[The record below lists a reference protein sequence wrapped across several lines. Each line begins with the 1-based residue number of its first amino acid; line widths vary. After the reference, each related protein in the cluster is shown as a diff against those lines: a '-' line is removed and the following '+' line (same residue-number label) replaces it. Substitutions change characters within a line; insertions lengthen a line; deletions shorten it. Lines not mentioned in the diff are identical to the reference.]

1 MKKAKLL
8 KLKQMHVSEDM
19 IQLARNDTGE
29 NERIIYG
36 YGRDN
41 PPTARVYKYYRFYQA
56 EVEDEMLKVAI
67 YTRRNIVL
75 GQQLPDFTIFFD
87 KENEEWI
94 TYEYAEKRWLKA
106 MIFNLPYN
114 PELGERFGSYG
125 WCSESDTKVINE
137 YLGTEGEAR
146 NAIRLYQAEKRKNE
160 LYKKHRSEMDEIDE
174 FMETVPELPKDFKKW
189 VEKSA
194 YKNYSYI
201 IMQPGKI
208 KEGYCTFCSNY
219 VPIKVK
225 PKHNATGKC
234 PKCRAEVEYK
244 SFGKQ
249 YELHCDKK
257 VGIVQ
262 KTTDRCAYVL
272 RIFNS
277 KMIFKRNED
286 YLIPHLSLYE
296 VFRFR
301 LDGSFNTRESFE
313 YGEYR
318 NEGITRWCH
327 ELNHG
332 YGYGWYYGIST
343 DCILYENNLDK
354 ILEDTD
360 GKYVPLKSLLKKNK
374 GKRLDT
380 DEALRTCVRR
390 PEIEK
395 VIKIGLTKLSFNMLD
410 RYINE
415 INYNAIKVEDM
426 LRLNKEYMRQAVSM
440 NVDKDE
446 LRILQAAYREK
457 VILTPELVYLLDDFY
472 GGNIEDIQIVLR
484 RGNIEKMLHYLEK
497 VSKERNV
504 GRRTVGVDYND
515 YLEQLAELQMPIN
528 KHTRFPANFYQ
539 THERLSEMIR
549 EKDEKIEKADVKKKN
564 RELKK
569 VVDEWSKLYY
579 GDSEDFVIVWPKNKA
594 DFQLEGQLQHNCVGG
609 YFERMVKR
617 KTTVFFLRHTNEPKE
632 PFCTV
637 EFTNGELIQ
646 CRTKFNK
653 DAPEEAMEFM
663 KVIKANYDKEMLK
676 RAGETLVMAA
686 V

>member
-1 MKKAKLL
+1 MRKTKLL
-8 KLKQMHVSEDM
+8 KMKELYASEDI
-19 IQLARNDTGE
+19 IQIVRSDFGE
-29 NERIIYG
+29 RRIVHG
-36 YGRDN
+36 YSYHNSG
-41 PPTARVYKYYRFYQA
+41 ALIYKYYRFYRA
-56 EVEDEMLKVAI
+56 EIEDGILKVAI
-67 YTRRNIVL
+67 YIRRNIAL
-75 GQQLPDFTIFFD
+75 GQRHPDFTIFFD
-87 KENEEWI
+87 KENGEWI
-94 TYEYAEKRWLKA
+94 TYEHTEERWLSA
-106 MIFNLPYN
+106 MIFNLPYKI
-114 PELGERFGSYG
+114 ESGENFRSYG
-125 WCSESDTKVINE
+125 WCSESDTKTINE
-137 YLGTEGEAR
+137 YLGTEGEVR
-146 NAIRLYQAEKRKNE
+146 KAIRIYQLEKRKNE
-160 LYKKHRSEMDEIDE
+160 LHKKHRSEMDEIDE
-174 FMETVPELPKDFKKW
+174 FMETVPELPKDFRRW
-189 VEKSA
+189 VERSA
-194 YKNYSYI
+194 YKNFSYI
-201 IMQPGKI
+201 IMQPGKVT
-208 KEGYCTFCSNY
+208 EGYCTFCKKM
-219 VPIKVK
+219 VPIKEK
-225 PKHNATGKC
+225 PKHNQTGKC
-234 PKCRAEVEYK
+234 PKCRAEVKYK

-249 YELHCDKK
+249 YELYIDKK
-257 VGIVQ
+257 VGIIQ
-262 KTTDRCAYVL
+262 KTTDGCANVL

-277 KMIFKRNED
+277 NMIYKKCD
-286 YLIPHLSLYE
+286 GYLVPHLSLYE

-301 LDGSFNTRESFE
+301 LDKNFNARESFE

-332 YGYGWYYGIST
+332 YGYGWYCRAYT
-343 DCILYENNLDK
+343 TCILYDNNLDK

-360 GKYVPLKSLLKKNK
+360 GKYVPLKNLLKKNI
-374 GKRLDT
+374 GKELEA
-380 DEALRTCVRR
+380 DEALKTCIGR

-395 VIKIGLTKLSFNMLD
+395 IIKLGLTKLSFNMLD
-410 RYINE
+410 RYIDE
-415 INYNAIKVEDM
+415 VNYNAIKVEDM

-446 LRILQAAYREK
+446 LRILQAACREK
-457 VILTPELVYLLDDFY
+457 VILTPELVDLMKNFY
-472 GGNIEDIQIVLR
+472 GGNIEDIQMILR

-497 VSKERNV
+497 VSKERDI
-504 GRRTVGVDYND
+504 GRRTIGVDYSD

-549 EKDEKIEKADVKKKN
+549 EKDEKLEKADVIKKN

-569 VVDEWSKLYY
+569 VVAEWSKLYY
-579 GDSEDFVIVWPKNKA
+579 GDSDKFIIVWPKSKA

-617 KTTVFFLRHTNEPKE
+617 KTTVFFLRHIEEPKE

-653 DAPEEAMEFM
+653 DAPEDAMEFM
-663 KVIKANYDKEMLK
+663 KVIKANYEKEILK